1 MKILIWNIR
10 RVGKPARIRQFK
22 EIIARERVEMVGVQE
37 TIKQT
42 FTAADMAK
50 IDPGGCLTWN
60 WVPARGHSGGILVG
74 VKEDN
79 LQVENW
85 ETGTYYLGVTV
96 RDRKTNFRWDMIVA
110 YGPAQHEK
118 SPKFINEL
126 SDRCNIATLPTCIG
140 GDVTP

>member
-1 MKILIWNIR
+1 
-10 RVGKPARIRQFK
+10 VFD
-22 EIIARERVEMVGVQE
+22 VELGVSQR
-37 TIKQT
+37 T
-42 FTAADMAK
+42 
-50 IDPGGCLTWN
+50 L
-60 WVPARGHSGGILVG
+60 RGDFSG

-96 RDRKTNFRWDMIVA
+96 RDRKTNFRWDMIVV

-126 SDRCNIATLPTCIG
+126 SDTCNIATLPTCIG